1 MDSLNGEL
9 NHVNYAFVKAI
20 AFKHAAYNVYERAQ
34 TESTQKPQ
42 ETWVEENIY
51 VDWLHIK
58 RVEVE
63 KKTFCN
69 HIT

>member
-9 NHVNYAFVKAI
+9 NHIYYAFVKAT
-20 AFKHAAYNVYERAQ
+20 AFKHAAYNVYERPQ
-34 TESTQKPQ
+34 TESIQEPQ

-58 RVEVE
+58 RVGVE
-63 KKTFCN
+63 KTFCN
-69 HIT
+69 HTT

>member
-9 NHVNYAFVKAI
+9 NHINNAFVKAI
-20 AFKHAAYNVYERAQ
+20 AFKHSAYNVYGRPQ
-34 TESTQKPQ
+34 TESIQEPQ
-42 ETWVEENIY
+42 ETWEENIY

-63 KKTFCN
+63 KN
-69 HIT
+69 VL